1 MIPAWR
7 LGRPALM
14 GVTTATAGLGWLVA
28 GTGRAPGGFLLA
40 TVLFHYAGVLVND
53 AMDVDVDR
61 LTVRRHRSPIVN
73 GEVSPTVGLAAGL
86 ACVAGALAAAK
97 SGLLAGAVGAMLLYN
112 LAGKRLWIPLV
123 MDLVQG
129 TGWGLFVLWAA
140 SGGPIGA
147 GQLVVAAAVTVYMAQ
162 VNAVHGGVRDAMV
175 DADAGRHT
183 TALLLGVTGTPDGGV
198 RLPVRMRAVA
208 YAFQTGLI
216 VLTVAWV
223 LRVRP
228 VTVSQAVAAVEALG
242 ILVAGLHVL
251 CRGMRSC
258 TTMPRRERDGA
269 RHIALT
275 FLAIAVLPAVGGG
288 WQELVIAQ
296 VLGVLLL
303 TPLMAHP
310 AFRRA
315 RG

>member
-1 MIPAWR
+1 MILAWR

-14 GVTTATAGLGWLVA
+14 GVTAATAGLGWLA
-28 GTGRAPGGFLLA
+28 GPGRALGGFLLA

-61 LTVRRHRSPIVN
+61 LTDRRIRSPMVT
-73 GEVSPTVGLAAGL
+73 GEVSPVVGLAAGL
-86 ACVAGALAAAK
+86 VCAGGALAVSP
-97 SGLLAGAVGAMLLYN
+97 SGLLASALGAMLLYN
-112 LAGKRLWIPLV
+112 LAGKRSPIPLV

-129 TGWGLFVLWAA
+129 VSWGLFVLWAA
-140 SGGPIGA
+140 SGGLIGA
-147 GQLVVAAAVTVYMAQ
+147 RQFVVAATIAVYMAQ
-162 VNAVHGGVRDAMV
+162 VNAVHGGVRDAVV
-175 DADAGRHT
+175 DAGAGRHT
-183 TALLLGVTGTPDGGV
+183 TALLLGVTGTTVPA
-198 RLPVRMRAVA
+198 RMRAVA
-208 YAFQTGLI
+208 YVCQAALI
-216 VLTVAWV
+216 ALAVAWA

-228 VTVSQAVAAVEALG
+228 GTVSQILAATETLVILAV
-242 ILVAGLHVL
+242 GLTL
-251 CRGMRSC
+251 LRRGMRSS
-258 TTMPRRERDGA
+258 TAMPSRERDGA

-275 FLAIAVLPAVGGG
+275 FLAIAALPAFGGG
-288 WQELVIAQ
+288 WRDLIAAQ

>member
-1 MIPAWR
+1 MVWR

-14 GVTTATAGLGWLVA
+14 GVTAATAGLGWLA
-28 GTGRAPGGFLLA
+28 GAGRAPSGFLLA

-61 LTVRRHRSPIVN
+61 LTDRRLRSPMVT
-73 GEVSPTVGLAAGL
+73 GEVSPAVGLTAGL
-86 ACVAGALAAAK
+86 GCTVSALAVST
-97 SGLLAGAVGAMLLYN
+97 SGLLAGALGAMLLYN
-112 LAGKRLWIPLV
+112 LAGKRSRIPLV

-129 TGWGLFVLWAA
+129 VGWGLFVLWAS
-140 SGGPIGA
+140 SGGPTGA
-147 GQLVVAAAVTVYMAQ
+147 RQLFVAAAITVYMTQ

-175 DADAGRHT
+175 DAGAGRYT
-183 TALLLGVTGTPDGGV
+183 TALLLGVTGTTIPA
-198 RLPVRMRAVA
+198 RMRAVA
-208 YAFQTGLI
+208 YACHAA
-216 VLTVAWV
+216 LTVLAVAWA

-228 VTVSQAVAAVEALG
+228 AAVSQVLAAAETLG
-242 ILVAGLHVL
+242 LLAAGLPL
-251 CRGMRSC
+251 LRRGMRSG

-275 FLAIAVLPAVGGG
+275 FLAIAALPAIDGG
-288 WQELVIAQ
+288 WRDLAAAQ
-296 VLGVLLL
+296 ILGVLLL
-303 TPLMAHP
+303 APLMAHP